1 MICSTFCSSRPSRTV
16 FIVLFVAIATAVYA
30 QPAERSFTVE
40 VTGSGP
46 DLVLIPGLAG
56 GGAVWDGTVARFAS
70 SNTVHVVTLAGFGG
84 EAPVAASTQDSFLDA
99 VRDELAVYLETLDGP
114 AVVAGHSLGGWTAL
128 RLGLAVPESVSQVV
142 VVDALPFLAAAQDPT
157 MTEARAA
164 EMGAGMKQMMA
175 LSPPEQFR
183 MQQQMALASMITDPD
198 TAAAYVDVHASSDPA
213 TVAQAMYDM
222 FTTDLRDDMAELAV
236 PTLVL
241 AAGAGYGGM
250 DEAAVRALYEGQYGE
265 GIRVEVIPE
274 SRHFIQLDQ
283 PGALA
288 GHLRAVLAPVAP

>member
-1 MICSTFCSSRPSRTV
+1 MMICSRPRLS
-16 FIVLFVAIATAVYA
+16 IGVLVALAVAIASAVAA
-30 QPAERSFTVE
+30 QPADRSFTVE

-56 GGAVWDGTVARFAS
+56 GGAVWGNTVDRLAS
-70 SNTVHVVTLAGFGG
+70 SHTLHVVTLAGFGG
-84 EAPVAASTQDSFLDA
+84 VAPIDASTQDGFLDL
-99 VRDELAVYLETLDGP
+99 VRDELVVYLETLDGP
-114 AVVAGHSLGGWTAL
+114 ATVVGHSLGGWTAL
-128 RLGLAVPESVSQVV
+128 RLGLAAPEAVSQVV

-164 EMGAGMKQMMA
+164 EMGSGMKRMMA
-175 LSPPEQFR
+175 LSTPEQFR
-183 MQQQMALASMITDPD
+183 VQQEMALASMITDPD
-198 TAAAYVDVHASSDPA
+198 TAAAYVDVHASSNPA
-213 TVAQAMYDM
+213 TVAQAMFDM

-265 GIRVEVIPE
+265 GIQVEIVPE

-283 PGALA
+283 PDALA
-288 GHLRAVLAPVAP
+288 EHLRAVSVAP